1 MIEKY
6 VYGRCKKFLEK
17 NGNPNKANMLIIGVQ
32 VSECDSF
39 CFIPI
44 FSVASICYAHLAA
57 SQLGQW
63 MKFED
68 TSEISS
74 SHGEVSHAGF
84 VPCFRVRRDLLSI
97 ISVYFSLFN
106 TKLCSFI

>member
-1 MIEKY
+1 
-6 VYGRCKKFLEK
+6 
-17 NGNPNKANMLIIGVQ
+17 MLNIGVQ

-68 TSEISS
+68 TPEISS
-74 SHGEVSHAGF
+74 SHGEVSHAESHL
-84 VPCFRVRRDLLSI
+84 VPELPRRKENVCNSM
-97 ISVYFSLFN
+97 FF
-106 TKLCSFI
+106 C